1 LDFLAIISGNLLLSI
16 GGDMLTRYSVEL
28 SHKLSIPKIII
39 GMTIVSF
46 ATSAPELIVS
56 LNATMMG
63 YSDFALGNVLGSNIA
78 NLGLVLGIVVIIY
91 PITIKRRFYYTDFPL
106 LIMSTAVFYLF
117 IASNSEISRTE
128 GIIMLVLILLIL
140 FYLFY
145 YQKPDTSSLDNDLS
159 LERQKVSTS
168 FFLLVISAA
177 ILWLGAE
184 TLIKSSISVA
194 NKFNVSERIISITM
208 VAIGTSIPELAASVA
223 ASLKKHNDLAIGNLI
238 GSNIF
243 NLLVVIGITSIVNP
257 ITGIDFDIISKD
269 MIWVVV
275 FSFILLPLV
284 YFHKR
289 NKLNRMKGIILLA
302 MYVAFIIPLVLS
314 KYY

>member
-1 LDFLAIISGNLLLSI
+1 LDFLAIISGILLLSI

-28 SHKLSIPKIII
+28 SYKLSIPKIII

-106 LIMSTAVFYLF
+106 LIFSTAVFYLF

-145 YQKPDTSSLDNDLS
+145 YQKPDTSTLDKDLS
-159 LERQKVSTS
+159 LGKEKVSTS

-289 NKLNRMKGIILLA
+289 NKLNRIKGIILLA
-302 MYVAFIIPLVLS
+302 MYVAFIIPLVT
-314 KYY
+314 

>member
-1 LDFLAIISGNLLLSI
+1 
-16 GGDMLTRYSVEL
+16 M
-28 SHKLSIPKIII
+28 
-39 GMTIVSF
+39 
-46 ATSAPELIVS
+46 
-56 LNATMMG
+56 
-63 YSDFALGNVLGSNIA
+63 
-78 NLGLVLGIVVIIY
+78 
-91 PITIKRRFYYTDFPL
+91 
-106 LIMSTAVFYLF
+106 
-117 IASNSEISRTE
+117 
-128 GIIMLVLILLIL
+128 
-140 FYLFY
+140 
-145 YQKPDTSSLDNDLS
+145 
-159 LERQKVSTS
+159 S
-168 FFLLVISAA
+168 FFLLIISAV

-243 NLLVVIGITSIVNP
+243 NLLVVIGITSAINP

-284 YFHKR
+284 YIHKR

-302 MYVAFIIPLVLS
+302 MYIAFIIPLIS
-314 KYY
+314 

>member
-1 LDFLAIISGNLLLSI
+1 
-16 GGDMLTRYSVEL
+16 MLTRYSVEL

-302 MYVAFIIPLVLS
+302 MYVAFIIPLVTQ
-314 KYY
+314 

>member
-1 LDFLAIISGNLLLSI
+1 
-16 GGDMLTRYSVEL
+16 MLTRYSVEL
-28 SHKLSIPKIII
+28 SYKLSIPKIII

-106 LIMSTAVFYLF
+106 LILSTAVFYLF

-145 YQKPDTSSLDNDLS
+145 YQKPDTSTLDKDLS
-159 LERQKVSTS
+159 LRREKISTS

-243 NLLVVIGITSIVNP
+243 NLLVVIGITSVVNP

-302 MYVAFIIPLVLS
+302 MYVAFIIPLVT
-314 KYY
+314 

>member
-1 LDFLAIISGNLLLSI
+1 
-16 GGDMLTRYSVEL
+16 MLTRYSVEL

-78 NLGLVLGIVVIIY
+78 NLGLVLGIVVVIY
-91 PITIKRRFYYTDFPL
+91 PVKIKRRFYYTDFPL
-106 LIMSTAVFYLF
+106 LILSTAVFYLF

-145 YQKPDTSSLDNDLS
+145 YQKPDTSTLDKDLS
-159 LERQKVSTS
+159 LGREKVLTS

-243 NLLVVIGITSIVNP
+243 NLLVVIGITSVVNP

-302 MYVAFIIPLVLS
+302 MYIAFIIPLVT
-314 KYY
+314 

>member
-1 LDFLAIISGNLLLSI
+1 
-16 GGDMLTRYSVEL
+16 MLTRYSVEL
-28 SHKLSIPKIII
+28 SYKLSIPKIII

-106 LIMSTAVFYLF
+106 LILSTAVFYLF

-159 LERQKVSTS
+159 LGRQKVSTS

-208 VAIGTSIPELAASVA
+208 VEIGTSIPELAASVA

-302 MYVAFIIPLVLS
+302 MYVAFIIPLVT
-314 KYY
+314 

>member
-1 LDFLAIISGNLLLSI
+1 
-16 GGDMLTRYSVEL
+16 MLTRYSVEL

-106 LIMSTAVFYLF
+106 LILSTAVFYLF

-145 YQKPDTSSLDNDLS
+145 YQKPDTSTLDKDLS
-159 LERQKVSTS
+159 LGREKVLTS
-168 FFLLVISAA
+168 FFLL
-177 ILWLGAE
+177 
-184 TLIKSSISVA
+184 
-194 NKFNVSERIISITM
+194 
-208 VAIGTSIPELAASVA
+208 
-223 ASLKKHNDLAIGNLI
+223 NLT
-238 GSNIF
+238 F
-243 NLLVVIGITSIVNP
+243 LL
-257 ITGIDFDIISKD
+257 F
-269 MIWVVV
+269 
-275 FSFILLPLV
+275 LL
-284 YFHKR
+284 
-289 NKLNRMKGIILLA
+289 
-302 MYVAFIIPLVLS
+302 
-314 KYY
+314 

>member
-1 LDFLAIISGNLLLSI
+1 MDFLAIISGILLLSI

-106 LIMSTAVFYLF
+106 LILSTAVFYLF

-145 YQKPDTSSLDNDLS
+145 YQKPDTSTLDKDLS
-159 LERQKVSTS
+159 LGREKVLTS

-243 NLLVVIGITSIVNP
+243 NLLVVIGITSVVNP

-302 MYVAFIIPLVLS
+302 MYVAFIIPLVT
-314 KYY
+314 

>member
-1 LDFLAIISGNLLLSI
+1 LDFLAIISGILLLSI

-302 MYVAFIIPLVLS
+302 MYVAFIIPLVTQ
-314 KYY
+314 

>member
-1 LDFLAIISGNLLLSI
+1 
-16 GGDMLTRYSVEL
+16 MLTRYSVEL
-28 SHKLSIPKIII
+28 SYKLSIPKIII

-91 PITIKRRFYYTDFPL
+91 PVTIKRRFYYTDFPL
-106 LIMSTAVFYLF
+106 LIFSTAVFYLF

-159 LERQKVSTS
+159 LGRQKVSTS

-243 NLLVVIGITSIVNP
+243 NLLVVIGITSVVNP

-289 NKLNRMKGIILLA
+289 NKLNRIKGIILLA
-302 MYVAFIIPLVLS
+302 MYVAFIIPLVT
-314 KYY
+314 

>member
-1 LDFLAIISGNLLLSI
+1 
-16 GGDMLTRYSVEL
+16 MLTRYSVEL
-28 SHKLSIPKIII
+28 SYKLSIPKIII

-78 NLGLVLGIVVIIY
+78 NLGLVLGIVVVIY
-91 PITIKRRFYYTDFPL
+91 PVTIKRRFYYTDFPL
-106 LIMSTAVFYLF
+106 LILSTAVFYLF
-117 IASNSEISRTE
+117 IASNSEISRIE
-128 GIIMLVLILLIL
+128 GIIMLVLIFLIL

-145 YQKPDTSSLDNDLS
+145 YQKPDTSSLDSDLS
-159 LERQKVSTS
+159 LGRQKVSMS
-168 FFLLVISAA
+168 FFLLLISAV

-243 NLLVVIGITSIVNP
+243 NLLVVIGITSVVNP

-302 MYVAFIIPLVLS
+302 MYVAFIIPLVT
-314 KYY
+314 

>member
-1 LDFLAIISGNLLLSI
+1 MIN
-16 GGDMLTRYSVEL
+16 
-28 SHKLSIPKIII
+28 KIILASKSKVRKKI
-39 GMTIVSF
+39 LDQNDIICQIIPSNVDEEMVKQ
-46 ATSAPELIVS
+46 S
-56 LNATMMG
+56 LG
-63 YSDFALGNVLGSNIA
+63 
-78 NLGLVLGIVVIIY
+78 
-91 PITIKRRFYYTDFPL
+91 K
-106 LIMSTAVFYLF
+106 
-117 IASNSEISRTE
+117 E
-128 GIIMLVLILLIL
+128 
-140 FYLFY
+140 
-145 YQKPDTSSLDNDLS
+145 
-159 LERQKVSTS
+159 KVSTS

-243 NLLVVIGITSIVNP
+243 NLLVVIGITSVVNP

-302 MYVAFIIPLVLS
+302 MYVAFIIPLVT
-314 KYY
+314 

>member
-1 LDFLAIISGNLLLSI
+1 
-16 GGDMLTRYSVEL
+16 MLTRYSVEL
-28 SHKLSIPKIII
+28 SYKLSIPKIII

-106 LIMSTAVFYLF
+106 LIFSTAVFYLF

-145 YQKPDTSSLDNDLS
+145 YQKPDTSTLDKDLS
-159 LERQKVSTS
+159 LGKEKVSTS

-289 NKLNRMKGIILLA
+289 NKLNRIKGIILLA
-302 MYVAFIIPLVLS
+302 MYIAFIIPLIS
-314 KYY
+314 

>member
-1 LDFLAIISGNLLLSI
+1 
-16 GGDMLTRYSVEL
+16 MLTRYSVEL
-28 SHKLSIPKIII
+28 SYKLSIPKIII

-78 NLGLVLGIVVIIY
+78 NLGLVLGIVIIIY

-106 LIMSTAVFYLF
+106 LIFSTAVFYLF

-128 GIIMLVLILLIL
+128 GIIMLVFIFLIL

-145 YQKPDTSSLDNDLS
+145 YQKPNTSTLDKDLS
-159 LERQKVSTS
+159 LGKEKVSTS

-177 ILWLGAE
+177 VLWLGAE

-243 NLLVVIGITSIVNP
+243 NLLVVIGITSVVNP

-302 MYVAFIIPLVLS
+302 MYIAFIIPLVS
-314 KYY
+314 

>member
-1 LDFLAIISGNLLLSI
+1 MDFLAIISGILLLSI

-106 LIMSTAVFYLF
+106 LILSTAVFYLF

-159 LERQKVSTS
+159 LGRQKVSTS

-243 NLLVVIGITSIVNP
+243 NLLVVIGITSVVNP

-302 MYVAFIIPLVLS
+302 MYVAFIIPLVT
-314 KYY
+314 

>member
-1 LDFLAIISGNLLLSI
+1 MDFLAIISGILLLSI

-28 SHKLSIPKIII
+28 SYKLSIPKIII

-106 LIMSTAVFYLF
+106 LILSTAVFYLF

-159 LERQKVSTS
+159 LGRQKVSTS

-243 NLLVVIGITSIVNP
+243 NLLVVIGITSVVNP

-289 NKLNRMKGIILLA
+289 NKLNRIKGIILFA
-302 MYVAFIIPLVLS
+302 MYVAFIIPLVT
-314 KYY
+314 

>member
-1 LDFLAIISGNLLLSI
+1 MDFLAIISGILLLSI

-106 LIMSTAVFYLF
+106 LILSTAVFYLF
-117 IASNSEISRTE
+117 IVSNSEISRTE

-159 LERQKVSTS
+159 LGRQKVSTS

-177 ILWLGAE
+177 IIWLGAE

-243 NLLVVIGITSIVNP
+243 NLLVVIGITSVVNP

-302 MYVAFIIPLVLS
+302 MYVAFIIPLVT
-314 KYY
+314 

>member
-1 LDFLAIISGNLLLSI
+1 MDFLAIISGILLLSI

-106 LIMSTAVFYLF
+106 LILSTALFYLF

-159 LERQKVSTS
+159 LGRQKVSTS

-243 NLLVVIGITSIVNP
+243 NLLVVIGITSVVNP

-284 YFHKR
+284 YFYKR

-302 MYVAFIIPLVLS
+302 MYVAFIIPLVT
-314 KYY
+314 

>member
-1 LDFLAIISGNLLLSI
+1 
-16 GGDMLTRYSVEL
+16 MLTRYSVEL
-28 SHKLSIPKIII
+28 SYKLSIPKIII

-78 NLGLVLGIVVIIY
+78 NLGLVLGIVIIIY

-106 LIMSTAVFYLF
+106 LIFSTAVFYLF

-145 YQKPDTSSLDNDLS
+145 YQKPDTSTLDKDLS
-159 LERQKVSTS
+159 LGREKVSTS

-243 NLLVVIGITSIVNP
+243 NLLVVIGITSVVNP

-302 MYVAFIIPLVLS
+302 MYVAFIIPLVT
-314 KYY
+314 

>member
-1 LDFLAIISGNLLLSI
+1 MDFLAIISGILLLSI

-28 SHKLSIPKIII
+28 SYKLSIPKIII

-78 NLGLVLGIVVIIY
+78 NLGLVLGIVIIIY

-106 LIMSTAVFYLF
+106 LIFSTAVFYLF

-145 YQKPDTSSLDNDLS
+145 YQKPDTSTLDKDLS
-159 LERQKVSTS
+159 LGREKISTS

-284 YFHKR
+284 YFYKR

-302 MYVAFIIPLVLS
+302 MYVAFIIPLVT
-314 KYY
+314 

>member
-1 LDFLAIISGNLLLSI
+1 
-16 GGDMLTRYSVEL
+16 MLTRYSVEL
-28 SHKLSIPKIII
+28 SYKLSIPKIII

-78 NLGLVLGIVVIIY
+78 NLGLVLGIVIIIY

-106 LIMSTAVFYLF
+106 LIFSTAVFYLF

-145 YQKPDTSSLDNDLS
+145 YQKPDTSTLDKDLS
-159 LERQKVSTS
+159 LGREKISTS

-284 YFHKR
+284 YIHKR
-289 NKLNRMKGIILLA
+289 NKLNRIKGIILFV
-302 MYVAFIIPLVLS
+302 MYVAFIIPLVT
-314 KYY
+314 

>member
-1 LDFLAIISGNLLLSI
+1 
-16 GGDMLTRYSVEL
+16 MLTRYSVEL
-28 SHKLSIPKIII
+28 SYKLSIPKIII

-78 NLGLVLGIVVIIY
+78 NLGLVLGIVIIIY

-106 LIMSTAVFYLF
+106 LIFSTAVFYLF

-145 YQKPDTSSLDNDLS
+145 YQKPDTSTLDKDLS
-159 LERQKVSTS
+159 LGKEKVSTS

-243 NLLVVIGITSIVNP
+243 NLLVVIGITSVVNP

-284 YFHKR
+284 YFYKR

-302 MYVAFIIPLVLS
+302 MYIAFIIPLVT
-314 KYY
+314 

>member
-1 LDFLAIISGNLLLSI
+1 
-16 GGDMLTRYSVEL
+16 MLTRYSVEL
-28 SHKLSIPKIII
+28 SYKLSIPKIII

-78 NLGLVLGIVVIIY
+78 NLGLVLGIVIIIY

-106 LIMSTAVFYLF
+106 LIFSTAVFYLF

-145 YQKPDTSSLDNDLS
+145 YQKPDTSTLDKDLS
-159 LERQKVSTS
+159 LGREKVLTS

-243 NLLVVIGITSIVNP
+243 NLLVVIGITSVVNP

-284 YFHKR
+284 YFYKR

-302 MYVAFIIPLVLS
+302 MYVAFIIPLVT
-314 KYY
+314 

>member
-1 LDFLAIISGNLLLSI
+1 
-16 GGDMLTRYSVEL
+16 MLTRYSVEL

-106 LIMSTAVFYLF
+106 LILSTAVFYLF

-145 YQKPDTSSLDNDLS
+145 YQKPDTSTLDKDLS
-159 LERQKVSTS
+159 LRREKISTS

-243 NLLVVIGITSIVNP
+243 NLLVVIGITSVVNP

-289 NKLNRMKGIILLA
+289 NKLNRIKGIILFA
-302 MYVAFIIPLVLS
+302 MYVAFIIPLVT
-314 KYY
+314 

>member
-1 LDFLAIISGNLLLSI
+1 
-16 GGDMLTRYSVEL
+16 MLTRYSVEL
-28 SHKLSIPKIII
+28 SYKLSIPKIII

-106 LIMSTAVFYLF
+106 LILSTAVFYLF

-159 LERQKVSTS
+159 LGRQKVSTS

-302 MYVAFIIPLVLS
+302 MYVAFIIPLVT
-314 KYY
+314 

>member
-1 LDFLAIISGNLLLSI
+1 
-16 GGDMLTRYSVEL
+16 MLTRYSVEL

-106 LIMSTAVFYLF
+106 LILSTAVFYLF

-145 YQKPDTSSLDNDLS
+145 YQKPDTSSLDKDLS
-159 LERQKVSTS
+159 LGRQKVSTS

-243 NLLVVIGITSIVNP
+243 NLLVVIGITSVVNP

-302 MYVAFIIPLVLS
+302 MYVAFIIPLVT
-314 KYY
+314 

>member
-1 LDFLAIISGNLLLSI
+1 
-16 GGDMLTRYSVEL
+16 MLTRYSVEL

-91 PITIKRRFYYTDFPL
+91 PMTIKRRFFYTDFPL
-106 LIMSTAVFYLF
+106 LIFSTAVFYLF

-145 YQKPDTSSLDNDLS
+145 YQKPDTSTLDKDLS
-159 LERQKVSTS
+159 LGREKVLTS

-243 NLLVVIGITSIVNP
+243 NLLVVIGITSVVNP

-302 MYVAFIIPLVLS
+302 MYVAFIIPLVT
-314 KYY
+314 